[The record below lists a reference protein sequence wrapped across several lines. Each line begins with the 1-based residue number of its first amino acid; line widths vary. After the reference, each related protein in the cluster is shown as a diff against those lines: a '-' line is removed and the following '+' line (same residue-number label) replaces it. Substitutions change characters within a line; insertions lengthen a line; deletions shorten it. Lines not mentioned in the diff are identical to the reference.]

1 MKRIIVITLTVV
13 ICFLLQTTV
22 FQWFALANIVPNLL
36 IIITASIGFMR
47 GRTEA
52 LFTGLLCGL
61 LVDCMYGDIIGL
73 CGLCYMLIGYISG
86 FANII
91 YLNNDYTLPI
101 FVIGFADLLYC
112 LVYYA
117 FTFLLRSRLNIFYYF
132 RRIMIPELI
141 YTVLVSL
148 VLYKLLYSLNGLLE
162 KFEQKE
168 A

>member
-47 GRTEA
+47 GRNEA
-52 LFTGLLCGL
+52 LLTGLLCGL

-91 YLNNDYTLPI
+91 YLNNDYTMLI
-101 FVIGFADLLYC
+101 FVIGIADLLYC
-112 LVYYA
+112 LV
-117 FTFLLRSRLNIFYYF
+117 
-132 RRIMIPELI
+132 
-141 YTVLVSL
+141 
-148 VLYKLLYSLNGLLE
+148 
-162 KFEQKE
+162 
-168 A
+168 